1 MFSITLANTM
11 GSSDVSTVFTYFLT
25 FLAATGPVPFLLNS
39 GGAVKLFI
47 SDCYFYGFTYLGFII

>member
-1 MFSITLANTM
+1 MLSITFANTI

-25 FLAATGPVPFLLNS
+25 FLTTGPVPFLLNS

-47 SDCYFYGFTYLGFII
+47 SDCYCCGFAYFGFII